1 MASHLASGMSFD
13 ISGLLGDWD
22 YQPGQVV
29 ARRFKGKDGT
39 EKVQLRVDLGV
50 LQMNVEGRP
59 DGKRPMGHESWF
71 EFHRLRLETH
81 RDGHGGE
88 PAGFELDAEACG
100 KLQQESIQYHHRY
113 ICFFQLEDYSLVE
126 RDCERNLEVFEFV
139 AEFAANEELAWSLL
153 QFAPQLLMMRT
164 RARGTKAVRRRRHR
178 EAIGAIEEGI
188 EELETFYRENGRED
202 LLENSGEIG
211 SLRHWLDEVRTKKPL
226 TELEK
231 LQRAL
236 DEAIRLEDYERA
248 AKVRDQ
254 MKKLQ
259 TSD

>member
-1 MASHLASGMSFD
+1 MSFD
-13 ISGLLGDWD
+13 ISSLLSDWD

-71 EFHRLRLETH
+71 DFHKEKLEEH
-81 RDGHGGE
+81 RE
-88 PAGFELDAEACG
+88 KNAGDDSAFELDSEACA
-100 KLQQESIQYHHRY
+100 KLQQESIQFHHRY
-113 ICFFQLEDYSLVE
+113 ICFFQLEDYALVE

-139 AEFAANEELAWSLL
+139 AEFAETEELAWSLL

-164 RARGTKAVRRRRHR
+164 RARGSKSVRRRRHR
-178 EAIGAIEEGI
+178 EAIATIEEGI

-211 SLRHWLDEVRTKKPL
+211 SLRHWLTEVRQKKPL